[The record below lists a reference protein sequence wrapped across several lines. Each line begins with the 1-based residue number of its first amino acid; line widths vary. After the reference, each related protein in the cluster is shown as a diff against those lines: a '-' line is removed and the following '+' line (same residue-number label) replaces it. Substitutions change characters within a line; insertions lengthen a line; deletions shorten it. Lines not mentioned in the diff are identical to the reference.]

1 MHHDLLII
9 YDGGDVFFIEYG
21 VLHCCRRGATAQEKK
36 SYFMFMSQGLSC
48 HCVFFSFLCPP
59 FFFRIGAGHLLYM
72 FIDLSR
78 GK

>member
-36 SYFMFMSQGLSC
+36 SYFMFMSQGLS
-48 HCVFFSFLCPP
+48 
-59 FFFRIGAGHLLYM
+59 
-72 FIDLSR
+72 
-78 GK
+78 